1 MRRAVQ
7 VAVEHQADLSGG
19 ALLRALAFATL
30 AVGVS
35 SRRPAVQA
43 TVALA
48 LLAIGTA
55 GAALISVT
63 LM

>member
-1 MRRAVQ
+1 V
-7 VAVEHQADLSGG
+7 
-19 ALLRALAFATL
+19 LRAIAFVTL

-48 LLAIGTA
+48 MLAIGTA
-55 GAALISVT
+55 GAALISAK

>member
-1 MRRAVQ
+1 VF
-7 VAVEHQADLSGG
+7 GG
-19 ALLRALAFATL
+19 ALLRALAFVTL

-43 TVALA
+43 TVAFA
-48 LLAIGTA
+48 MLAIGTA
-55 GAALISVT
+55 GAALISVR